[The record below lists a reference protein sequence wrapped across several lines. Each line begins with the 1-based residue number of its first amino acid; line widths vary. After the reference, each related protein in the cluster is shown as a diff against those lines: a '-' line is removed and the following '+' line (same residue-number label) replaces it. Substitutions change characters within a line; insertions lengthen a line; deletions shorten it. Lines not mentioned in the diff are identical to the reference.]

1 MFIFYVSVALYKL
14 FGNCQ
19 AENNCEFLES
29 CYFCNVPVCRA
40 RVCGRRQQGG
50 VSSPGPW
57 TFVPEVARCLQNLPL
72 SLIWVRRGSRP
83 KSRWDPRRPAW
94 PVAAGGSCGGSGAGG
109 RQWGPWWLA
118 WPEAAGRPTPPA
130 RRPRLRCPR
139 RSLQRSL
146 NCAFRSALPDCSV
159 PWGGGSTDA
168 CDKCLLTDSPSRLST
183 SAAGTWLLPTCR
195 PRPPLL
201 VKVHFCTYV
210 HIK

>member
-19 AENNCEFLES
+19 AENSGEFLES
-29 CYFCNVPVCRA
+29 CYFCNVPVGRT
-40 RVCGRRQQGG
+40 RGCGRRQQGG

-72 SLIWVRRGSRP
+72 FLIWVRRGSRP

-94 PVAAGGSCGGSGAGG
+94 PAAAGGSCGGSGAGG
-109 RQWGPWWLA
+109 RQWGPWWSA

-159 PWGGGSTDA
+159 PRGGGSTAA
-168 CDKCLLTDSPSRLST
+168 CDKCLLTDSLATVSVCCGPL
-183 SAAGTWLLPTCR
+183 AAAHLPAPAAPQIGR
-195 PRPPLL
+195 AH
-201 VKVHFCTYV
+201 V
-210 HIK
+210 